1 MITIPYCVILII
13 LGLYTVLDSLL
24 CLSTLEYWIFH
35 RGAWFVS
42 LILVLYL
49 LSPLLFRLEVSKYK
63 WIINF
68 ALIGLIIILC
78 NINIIADGS
87 NNNLCKNVLFT
98 LGRVPCFII
107 GMGLGQAS
115 KDEKSMSFW
124 CVLLLVAMYFV
135 IRRFFG
141 ITTGTAWML
150 VPLILT
156 FFIALTS
163 WCKGCWL
170 DSVLNFLGKISL
182 ESYLTNITLNTIFRA
197 LIPTY
202 FASSLFYG
210 RWLEYLLVIIVGI
223 AVACFVNKVS
233 EIIETKRC
241 DRT

>member
-1 MITIPYCVILII
+1 
-13 LGLYTVLDSLL
+13 
-24 CLSTLEYWIFH
+24 
-35 RGAWFVS
+35 
-42 LILVLYL
+42 
-49 LSPLLFRLEVSKYK
+49 
-63 WIINF
+63 
-68 ALIGLIIILC
+68 
-78 NINIIADGS
+78 
-87 NNNLCKNVLFT
+87 
-98 LGRVPCFII
+98 
-107 GMGLGQAS
+107 MGLGQAS